1 MKTWL
6 LSSILAILC
15 ISMHAQSSITPSGY
29 ELLQSVKADFD
40 EDGKTDLFCIL
51 KKSAESED
59 FYFMMAALDEGKI
72 TILSPSLSSSYH
84 PPPPKSIQKNVID
97 VNIVLDSFEFHSHL
111 KFRWDKNAADFQLI
125 GYDMDKV
132 PLPHRDPL
140 PYADPPYEASLN
152 LLTGEYKSYG
162 FFKENKPYDFN
173 QKEPARPTKLVQKW
187 KIKTDPLYLKS
198 CPYSIYYAI
207 SQICDYYQDLG
218 VQAEWD
224 LMFN

>member
-84 PPPPKSIQKNVID
+84 PPS
-97 VNIVLDSFEFHSHL
+97 
-111 KFRWDKNAADFQLI
+111 
-125 GYDMDKV
+125 
-132 PLPHRDPL
+132 
-140 PYADPPYEASLN
+140 
-152 LLTGEYKSYG
+152 
-162 FFKENKPYDFN
+162 
-173 QKEPARPTKLVQKW
+173 
-187 KIKTDPLYLKS
+187 
-198 CPYSIYYAI
+198 
-207 SQICDYYQDLG
+207 
-218 VQAEWD
+218 
-224 LMFN
+224 